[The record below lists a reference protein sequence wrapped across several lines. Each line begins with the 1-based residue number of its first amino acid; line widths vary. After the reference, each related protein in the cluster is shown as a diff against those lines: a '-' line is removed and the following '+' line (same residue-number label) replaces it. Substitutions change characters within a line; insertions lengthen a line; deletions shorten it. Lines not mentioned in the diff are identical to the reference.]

1 MLTKKNIDKMLEMP
15 DDRLGSMIRLTLAAA
30 GADTSNLKL
39 DETAIRRIRAVLTE
53 VTDADLERAATLME
67 RYRTGG

>member
-39 DETAIRRIRAVLTE
+39 DMGKMEKKS
-53 VTDADLERAATLME
+53 ATGCCL
-67 RYRTGG
+67 

>member
-53 VTDADLERAATLME
+53 VTDADLERAAILME

>member
-39 DETAIRRIRAVLTE
+39 DETAIRRIRAAGNVLLTKKINKPMKF
-53 VTDADLERAATLME
+53 VNLWVVH
-67 RYRTGG
+67 